1 MSKIAGQLT
10 VTINDDGTVSTD
22 ATKMTGDT
30 DQDVTDALN
39 ALAKELGG
47 ELKVEKHLPGQ
58 HTHTHRHGRHTHRH

>member
-1 MSKIAGQLT
+1 MSKVAGKLV

-22 ATKMTGDT
+22 ATKMTADSDADLT
-30 DQDVTDALN
+30 EALN

-58 HTHTHRHGRHTHRH
+58 HAHSHRHGRHTHRH